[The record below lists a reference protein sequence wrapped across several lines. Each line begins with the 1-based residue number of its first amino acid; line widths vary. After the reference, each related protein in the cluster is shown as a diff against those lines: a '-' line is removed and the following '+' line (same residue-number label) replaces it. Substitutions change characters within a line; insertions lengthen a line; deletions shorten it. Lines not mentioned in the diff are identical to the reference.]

1 MPIPRKQIRMTMR
14 RMGTSPGTDSQRRFF
29 IALLPPKAVQTVAWQ
44 LKQEMAEVY
53 QSYAALRS
61 PPHIT
66 LQPPF
71 LWPWEQLSQLHQGLA
86 EFALASP
93 PIPITLENF
102 DVFKPKVIFIQVH
115 PQSELLNLQQAL
127 AQTLHQQFDLP
138 LEKRPFHPHLT
149 IGFRDLDR
157 ANFHKAWASFQTRSL
172 YFAFTVPQLTL
183 LIHDGQHWQIQQEFP
198 FLGELSC

>member
-1 MPIPRKQIRMTMR
+1 MK
-14 RMGTSPGTDSQRRFF
+14 RMGTSPDKYAQRRFF
-29 IALLPPKAVQTVAWQ
+29 IALLPPTEVQTVAWQ
-44 LKQEMAEVY
+44 FKQELAEVY

-71 LWPWEQLSQLHQGLA
+71 WWSVEQLPPLHQVLA

-93 PIPITLENF
+93 PVPITLENF
-102 DVFKPKVIFIQVH
+102 DVFKPRVIFIHVH
-115 PQSELLNLQQAL
+115 PQENLLNLQQAL
-127 AQTLHQQFDLP
+127 AQTLHQQCNLP

-157 ANFHKAWASFQTRSL
+157 ANFQKAWAVFQTRSL

-183 LIHDGQHWQIQQEFP
+183 LIHDGQRWQIQQEFP
-198 FLGELSC
+198 LLGEPSC